1 MSVTISME
9 KGLTL
14 TKNVSI
20 KIITHN
26 VENKTMDVALD
37 GKIHLVVSLLE
48 GTPEEIAELM
58 KSNCQLTINGEIIQK
73 SPSSTSST
81 SSTTRSGC
89 SKYPPLNTLT

>member
-1 MSVTISME
+1 MSVLISME

-58 KSNCQLTINGEIIQK
+58 KSNCQLTINGEIVPK

-89 SKYPPLNTLT
+89 LKYPQLNTLT